1 MMKIQIN
8 AVSGITSKPGKF
20 KPYLQYDI
28 EFIDMDSGRPRKKHM
43 VDFNGPKAFEALK
56 EAQVGQCFEI
66 EEKPGKDPQYTD
78 WVDATPITVET
89 PVEAPKGMAAAQ
101 AAAHGERTTTT
112 FKSTY
117 ETPEERARKQ
127 VYIVRQ
133 SNIKDAIALLSLQDI
148 GRNATTGDVLEVAKQ
163 FEAYV
168 FGTGQ
173 YPAAGG
179 PTDVVPTVD

>member
-1 MMKIQIN
+1 MKIQIN
-8 AVSGITSKPGKF
+8 AVSGITTKQGKF
-20 KPYLQYDI
+20 KPYSQYDI
-28 EFIDMDSGRPRKKHM
+28 EFLDLESGRPRKKHM

-56 EAQVGQCFEI
+56 EAKVGQGFEI

-89 PVEAPKGMAAAQ
+89 HVEAPKGLAGG
-101 AAAHGERTTTT
+101 HGGEGRTTT

-133 SNIKDAIALLSLQDI
+133 SSITAALTFLGGPTVQQMSVSRVVD
-148 GRNATTGDVLEVAKQ
+148 VAKQ

-168 FGTGQ
+168 FGT
-173 YPAAGG
+173 ALAV
-179 PTDVVPTVD
+179 DENDDVPTVD